1 MAQNLI
7 RGKQINQSDLTGVVQ
22 NVIDAN
28 EFSLNYNGGTGFNID
43 SVASINISGTTLN
56 IYDTPV
62 NITDDFNLSGL
73 GYFSNALNLN
83 NIDSVV
89 FSGVDINVIGGTVT
103 ADNIIY
109 NTGTQTVSGNVVVA
123 SGIYAEAVYA
133 KNLVYNTGDQTIS
146 GIKRFDSL
154 RIEPSRTAFTVGT
167 GLNINSESG
176 IVRVNTN
183 VSSSFGAGFTY
194 ALTTGM
200 DPNRPLDIEGRGRLV
215 HGLSLDAGSDNFT
228 SASDHFHFF
237 FSAGPAN
244 PGSFNGK
251 YSTDTNTNYKSYQFS
266 PTTRPNGN
274 DNQRDLIH
282 LTTLEAKGANDEA
295 FPTTSLTELYLTTTG
310 TVVVTPPG
318 TGLVQLAYAVNG
330 QSTSQYLHATGDTV
344 YLRIFPGIAGLV
356 ANTYNGTVVTRATG
370 YEAGYGSTNIYKV
383 GIAFGA
389 LGFNN
394 NFNPAQ
400 KGTSTQ
406 TDAWALSRNTT
417 SSAFTGIKRIERNS
431 SQYLD
436 QFNVFY
442 TSPITGYTGESVV
455 VDVFNR
461 GAGTFIASGI
471 TLTQGRYDGYVSK
484 VLSTTGLEIT
494 LSIMNYGSL
503 GGVGRPG
510 NFQNPNLTT
519 GISAISSEDLI
530 TGMQIFRGASDA
542 VHRQYWAH
550 NIFAGFRNIDAN
562 DLNVPAGVI
571 TRVAI
576 GGLNRVESGS
586 TSALG
591 YNNQAYN
598 FNSHAYGA
606 NQENYNRDSVRIGPT
621 SGSYINIVSGR
632 VGINT
637 QYPTQTL
644 DIAGNLNASS
654 GTFSNGLQV
663 SGTGTFNA
671 LDLNNI
677 DVLSLSGVDITI
689 TSGNVI
695 LTNPLNAPNIVYNT
709 GNQNIS
715 GVKTF
720 INSGIFSNGG
730 VPAVPLLNNPLSIV
744 GSGTGYIQVNIQNRS
759 TGLTATA
766 DLVIT
771 ANNGTDNSN
780 YINLGINNSGYNDP
794 TFSNGSG
801 LDGYLFINGGSLDI
815 GTATPNTQIEF
826 HAGGTT
832 AANTIARISQSGLN
846 LVSGNLTVNNT
857 GVLLTGQNS
866 FIIPISTSQSNFSNA
881 NTIYY
886 FNGIGAGYSTTRSNR
901 TMPILE
907 PCVVKKVSFTLQN
920 DVAATPAANVTGFFI
935 NATKNLTGIIFTG
948 VTTVADGNFY
958 TYTSGNLNIPFAEG
972 DSVVCG
978 IFTTTA
984 SSTSIRSMVNAYCYN

>member
-103 ADNIIY
+103 ANNII
-109 NTGTQTVSGNVVVA
+109 
-123 SGIYAEAVYA
+123 
-133 KNLVYNTGDQTIS
+133 YNTGDQTIS
-146 GIKRFDSL
+146 GIKTFTSRLTVNGTGVLLSGDTIFFVATGENVVYTSGNQTISGIKTFNSL
-154 RIEPSRTAFTVGT
+154 RIEPSSKAFTIGT

-176 IVRVNTN
+176 IVRINTN
-183 VSSSFGAGFTY
+183 LTSSNGAGFVY
-194 ALTTGM
+194 ALTSGV
-200 DPNRPLDIEGRGRLV
+200 DPNTPFNIEGRGRLV
-215 HGLSLDAGSDNFT
+215 HGLSLDAGSNNFT

-237 FSAGPAN
+237 FSAAPNN
-244 PGSFNGK
+244 PGSFNGP
-251 YSTDTNTNYKSYQFS
+251 YSTATNTNYKSYQFS

-274 DNQRDLIH
+274 DSLRDLIH

-295 FPTTSLTELYLTTTG
+295 FPTSALTELYLTTTG

-318 TGLVQLAYAVNG
+318 TGLVQLAYAING

-389 LGFNN
+389 LNFNN

-442 TSPITGYTGESVV
+442 TYPITGYTGESVV

-510 NFQNPNLTT
+510 NFFNPPLTT
-519 GISAISSEDLI
+519 GISTISSEDLI
-530 TGMQIFRGASDA
+530 TGMQIYRGASDN

-562 DLNVPAGVI
+562 ELNVPAGVI

-621 SGSYINIVSGR
+621 SESYINIVSGR

-654 GTFSNGLQV
+654 GTFSNG
-663 SGTGTFNA
+663 A
-671 LDLNNI
+671 
-677 DVLSLSGVDITI
+677 
-689 TSGNVI
+689 
-695 LTNPLNAPNIVYNT
+695 
-709 GNQNIS
+709 
-715 GVKTF
+715 
-720 INSGIFSNGG
+720 
-730 VPAVPLLNNPLSIV
+730 VPAVPLLNNPLSVV
-744 GSGTGYIQVNIQNRS
+744 GSGNSYMQLNIQNRA
-759 TGLTATA
+759 TGISGSA

-780 YINLGINNSGYNDP
+780 FINLGINNVGYNDP
-794 TFSNGSG
+794 AFNNTTG
-801 LDGYLFINGGSLDI
+801 LDGYLIMDGGDLDI
-815 GTATPNTQIEF
+815 GTRTPGKIIEF

-832 AANTIARISQSGLN
+832 EANVIARISESGFN
-846 LVSGNLTVNNT
+846 LVSGNLTVKNT
-857 GVLLTGQNS
+857 GVLLSGQNS
-866 FIIPISTSQSNFSNA
+866 FILTLAHASDSTLNLGHN
-881 NTIYY
+881 Y
-886 FNGIGAGYSTTRSNR
+886 FGNLFGAGTAALASRKFNV
-901 TMPILE
+901 LE
-907 PCVVKKVSFTLQN
+907 TCTARKFTWTYYVGTLGS
-920 DVAATPAANVTGFFI
+920 AAGI
-935 NATKNLTGIIFTG
+935 NATGYFINSTKNTTG
-948 VTTVADGNFY
+948 V
-958 TYTSGNLNIPFAEG
+958 L
-972 DSVVCG
+972 
-978 IFTTTA
+978 TTA
-984 SSTSIRSMVNAYCYN
+984 LNNNSSATQQVVYGTISPAIAISDGDEVAASIGYIQNGGGTLPTAVRNNVNIYCYN